1 MTSPRPPRPSLD
13 WDKIGRYLAGEASPD
28 EAAAVRRWLEEHPG
42 DAQLVATLDAGI
54 KHAAPERID
63 VEAALQRVKTRA
75 RGSTSG
81 ALWKYAAFVAAA
93 AIILLVGLTITRR
106 RPAVDVNEPARQ
118 YATGIGQRD
127 SIILADGSRVV
138 LGPASWIFAS
148 GNGRSVQV
156 NGEAYFDVV
165 HDTTRPFTVVTE
177 NVLIRDVGTKFPVH
191 TDSGPPVRVVVNEGA
206 VRIVVGRRDSVALAA
221 GDVAVVEGNGRVD
234 VQRGAASADDLAFTR
249 GRLVFRDASMAELAA
264 DLHRWYGVELRVSD
278 TALLRRHFT
287 GSFETEPSGR
297 VLDVI
302 ALALNARV
310 DRRGDTAFIRPSS
323 GSPAPR

>member
-1 MTSPRPPRPSLD
+1 MTSPRPSLD

-42 DAQLVATLDAGI
+42 DAQLVAALDAGI
-54 KHAAPERID
+54 KHAAPERVD

-75 RGSTSG
+75 RARTPWRYV
-81 ALWKYAAFVAAA
+81 AYTAAA
-93 AIILLVGLTITRR
+93 VIVLLAGVTMLRR
-106 RPAVDVNEPARQ
+106 RPVVDFDEPARQ

-127 SIILADGSRVV
+127 SIVLADGSRVI
-138 LGPASWIFAS
+138 LGPASWIFVS
-148 GNGRSVQV
+148 GGGRSVQV

-165 HDTTRPFTVVTE
+165 HDTTTPFIVATE
-177 NVLIRDVGTKFPVH
+177 NVLIRDIGTKFSVH
-191 TDSGPPVRVVVNEGA
+191 TDSAQPVRVVVNEGS
-206 VRIVVGRRDSVALAA
+206 VRLVVGRRDSVALAA
-221 GDVAVVEGNGRVD
+221 GDVGVVESNGRVD
-234 VQRGAASADDLAFTR
+234 VQRGAASADDLAWTR

-264 DLHRWYGVELRVSD
+264 DLRRWYGVELRVSD

-287 GSFETEPSGR
+287 GSFETEPSSR